1 MNTSPSATPPRLR
14 TLLDILEGI
23 AGSPRSDL
31 LGSKKGGTFRFLDSA
46 EFVTRVRGLSCFL
59 RALGVAPG
67 DRVAIVSENRPEWTI
82 CDFAIQSLGAVS
94 VPLYTTVSAE
104 QAAYILRDAG
114 CGVALVSTRR
124 QFEKIVTAAR
134 KARALRHL
142 VVFDRW
148 PDYPTAVVPH
158 GVIEPHGGAAA
169 EQFRVV
175 PGSPPAVEPEA
186 GPPREGAIEVTFLD
200 EALRRGALIDA
211 DDPAEFGR
219 RSSGVRPDD
228 LAAILYTSGT
238 TGDPKGVMLSHRN
251 FCSNVEACRAVLS
264 FSREDI
270 ALSFLPL
277 THAFERTAT
286 FAYLSAGG
294 SIAFAESFDTLATDI
309 RVLRPTVVTTV
320 PRLLEKIQARVVDAA
335 RSGPAWRR
343 RLFDLALDAGRRKLG
358 LVLAGSKVPPGLAL
372 RCLLAERLVFSRIK
386 ERMGGRLKFLISG
399 GAPLS
404 RETCEF
410 FLAAGVLVLEGYGLT
425 ETSPVIAVNTP
436 QRLRPGTVG
445 PVLPGVE
452 VRIESDGEILVRGP
466 NVMTGYFGKQEETDE
481 IMRDGW
487 LATGDIG
494 FLDADGFLAITDRKK
509 EMIITTGGKN
519 IAPQPIE
526 NALKAGQFIANAV
539 LIGDRRNYVSA
550 LIVPD
555 FEAIERFAADRG
567 LAAQPRGELL
577 RRAEILDLFAAEIDA
592 ANSRFGIQERVRK
605 FALLDRDLTVED
617 GEITPTLKVRRRV
630 VLEKYGSLIESLY
643 TG

>member
-1 MNTSPSATPPRLR
+1 MDSSPSKGTSRLR
-14 TLLDILEGI
+14 TLLDILDGI
-23 AGSPRSDL
+23 ASSPRSDL
-31 LGSKKGGTFRFLDSA
+31 LGSKKGGTFSFLHST
-46 EFVTRVRGLSCFL
+46 EFVSHVRGLSCFL
-59 RALGVAPG
+59 RGLGVAPA
-67 DRVAIVSENRPEWTI
+67 DMFAVVSENRPEWTI
-82 CDFAIQSLGAVS
+82 SDFAIQSLGAVG
-94 VPLYTTVSAE
+94 VPLYTTVSSE
-104 QAAYILRDAG
+104 QMVYILRDAG
-114 CGVALVSTRR
+114 CGVALVSTQR
-124 QFEKIVTAAR
+124 QFEKIVIAAQN
-134 KARALRHL
+134 ARSVRHI

-158 GVIEPHGGAAA
+158 GVIEAHGGAPA
-169 EQFRVV
+169 EQFRIV
-175 PGSPPAVEPEA
+175 PGSPPAVEPEV
-186 GPPREGAIEVTFLD
+186 GPPGEGSIEVTFLD
-200 EALRRGALIDA
+200 EACRRGALMDA
-211 DDPAEFGR
+211 DDPSEFDR
-219 RSSGVRPDD
+219 RRGGVKPDD

-277 THAFERTAT
+277 THALERTAT
-286 FAYLSAGG
+286 LAFLSAGG
-294 SIAFAESFDTLATDI
+294 SIAFAGSFDTLATDI
-309 RVLRPTVVTTV
+309 RIVKPTVVTTV

-335 RSGPAWRR
+335 RSGSPWRR
-343 RLFDLALDAGRRKLG
+343 RLFDLSLEAGRRKLG
-358 LVLAGSKVPPGLAL
+358 FVLAGSRVPPGLAL
-372 RCLLAERLVFSRIK
+372 RCLVAERLVFSKIR

-404 RETCEF
+404 KETCEF
-410 FLAAGVLVLEGYGLT
+410 FLAAGLLVLEGYGLT

-436 QRLRPGTVG
+436 ERLRPGTVG

-452 VRIESDGEILVRGP
+452 VRIEADGEILVRGP
-466 NVMTGYFGKQEETDE
+466 NVMIGYFGKQEETDE
-481 IMRDGW
+481 ILREGW

-526 NALKAGQFIANAV
+526 NALKRGQFIANAV

-555 FEAIERFAADRG
+555 FEALERFAADRG
-567 LAAQPRGELL
+567 LVARPRGELL

-592 ANSRFGIQERVRK
+592 ANSRFGVQERVRK
-605 FALLDRDLTVED
+605 FALLDRELTVED

-630 VLEKYGSLIESLY
+630 VLEKYRSVIESLY